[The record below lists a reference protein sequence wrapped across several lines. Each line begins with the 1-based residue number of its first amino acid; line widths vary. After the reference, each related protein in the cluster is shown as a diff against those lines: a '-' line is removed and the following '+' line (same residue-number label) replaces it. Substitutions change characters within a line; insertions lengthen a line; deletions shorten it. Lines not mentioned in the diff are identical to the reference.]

1 MCRFCLIIHK
11 YCVSLHRKQ
20 INQLVYCTKV
30 VINMETKAIQIRK
43 SKNITDILRGM
54 DVGEIISIKGRKDS
68 VKQIAS
74 RLRSEGMK
82 FSTSVKGIS
91 NGVKIERVE

>member
-1 MCRFCLIIHK
+1 M
-11 YCVSLHRKQ
+11 HRKQ

-30 VINMETKAIQIRK
+30 VINMETKTIRIRK
-43 SKNITDILRGM
+43 SKNITEILRGM
-54 DVGEIISIKGRKDS
+54 AVGEVISIKWQRDS
-68 VKQIAS
+68 VKQIAN
-74 RLRSEGMK
+74 RLKNEGMK